1 LSRQQQGKPFGVTPG
16 RFSLKWS
23 LEVMQFTIHASK
35 DGETIETH
43 RTSPVIA
50 VAQARMLD
58 MAGWQVQITDR
69 ACRQYQPEKFEQLL
83 SFDRKSAI
91 SSRAKRSR
99 QRA

>member
-1 LSRQQQGKPFGVTPG
+1 MVSGSDAVHDP
-16 RFSLKWS
+16 RFERRREL
-23 LEVMQFTIHASK
+23 
-35 DGETIETH
+35 ETH
-43 RTSPVIA
+43 QTSPVIA

>member
-1 LSRQQQGKPFGVTPG
+1 MVSGSDAVHDP
-16 RFSLKWS
+16 RF
-23 LEVMQFTIHASK
+23 ERRRDYRDAS
-35 DGETIETH
+35 DQ
-43 RTSPVIA
+43 PVIA